1 MILAEKI
8 STKLRNECML
18 SDEAQVQEYIMNR
31 KRQILEKHYNEVCK
45 LYRPGEGGQ
54 TYFMTKLTPKDR
66 KHAGKIYAKTQQEL
80 EEKIIAYYLQ
90 LEIDSRL
97 TVRAVLNKALGN
109 LKNKQN
115 KTGIRTMQRFD
126 KHLSSLGDI
135 PISELS
141 ETSIRNALDKIIT
154 GDSKITEKEFN
165 QTVTCLNKIASY
177 CAYEHIAVCDIREII
192 KSWRDFKLTQ
202 KHIFK
207 PVATKTKDQ
216 AFNKS
221 EASRIVNYVLS
232 NLTYK
237 GLAIALLITTGLRVG
252 EILALQMKDIHLE
265 DGYLWIHQM
274 EDTKTY
280 KLLDYVKENKPR
292 EVFLSSE
299 AEIVIKACIAFR
311 MQDASDSP
319 YLFLNP
325 NSSDGKLHLRA
336 IDAYLRDFIHPNVL
350 DLPIDGEHPARSA
363 HDCRRTYASLEYLNG
378 TDIFTLSK
386 QMGHSCAEQT
396 WDYIRDIVEVS
407 EKRERL
413 KGCGLSLS
421 CA

>member
-1 MILAEKI
+1 
-8 STKLRNECML
+8 
-18 SDEAQVQEYIMNR
+18 
-31 KRQILEKHYNEVCK
+31 
-45 LYRPGEGGQ
+45 
-54 TYFMTKLTPKDR
+54 
-66 KHAGKIYAKTQQEL
+66 
-80 EEKIIAYYLQ
+80 
-90 LEIDSRL
+90 
-97 TVRAVLNKALGN
+97 
-109 LKNKQN
+109 
-115 KTGIRTMQRFD
+115 
-126 KHLSSLGDI
+126 
-135 PISELS
+135 
-141 ETSIRNALDKIIT
+141 
-154 GDSKITEKEFN
+154 
-165 QTVTCLNKIASY
+165 
-177 CAYEHIAVCDIREII
+177 
-192 KSWRDFKLTQ
+192 
-202 KHIFK
+202 
-207 PVATKTKDQ
+207 
-216 AFNKS
+216 
-221 EASRIVNYVLS
+221 
-232 NLTYK
+232 
-237 GLAIALLITTGLRVG
+237 
-252 EILALQMKDIHLE
+252 
-265 DGYLWIHQM
+265 M

-299 AEIVIKACIAFR
+299 AEIVIKACITFR

-350 DLPIDGEHPARSA
+350 DLPINEEHPARSA

-396 WDYIRDIVEVS
+396 WDYIRDIVEAS